1 MRLKGKLVA
10 KRLRPF
16 IKLIAACL
24 SEIKINNNS
33 LRLLSK
39 ESLPCFFASLS
50 PSPGTHHYT
59 RPEIRK
65 YVEIER
71 Y

>member
-1 MRLKGKLVA
+1 MSLKGKLLA

-33 LRLLSK
+33 LRLLLK

-50 PSPGTHHYT
+50 PSP
-59 RPEIRK
+59 
-65 YVEIER
+65 
-71 Y
+71 